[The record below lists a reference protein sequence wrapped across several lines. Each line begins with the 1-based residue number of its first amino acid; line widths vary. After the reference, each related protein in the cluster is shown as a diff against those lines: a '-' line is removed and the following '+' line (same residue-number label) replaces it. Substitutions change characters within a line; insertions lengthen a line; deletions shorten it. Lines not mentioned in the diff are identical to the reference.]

1 VLGVKDSPDV
11 PVSNDPASHVEV
23 DELYHSTVYEFGP
36 VYATAAASA
45 DGVCPTSY
53 ARGPGGVTLTVGSA
67 VTVNVNVAVA
77 VFPFPSVTVRVTVYG
92 DVRSSPGAGV
102 QLNEAVVGA
111 PQPEGSP
118 DHA

>member
-77 VFPFPSVTVRVTVYG
+77 VFPFPSVTISVTVNG
-92 DVRSSPGAGV
+92 DPVAAVGV
-102 QLNEAVVGA
+102 QLTDGEFVLLHPVGRFV
-111 PQPEGSP
+111 
-118 DHA
+118 HT